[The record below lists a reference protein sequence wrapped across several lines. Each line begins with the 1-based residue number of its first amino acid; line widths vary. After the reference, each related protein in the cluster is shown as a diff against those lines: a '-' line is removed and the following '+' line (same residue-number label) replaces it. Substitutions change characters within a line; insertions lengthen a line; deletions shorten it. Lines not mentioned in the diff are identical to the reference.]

1 MRSIII
7 TIFLACSFS
16 AFSQDNYQLNQ
27 IQQRLQPSEDL
38 IVDYTQIT
46 DHSNEIEFITS
57 YLFLFYKRFVSS
69 QDASSCSFTPSCSVY
84 AVQSIKTQGM
94 LMGLINFFDRFSRC
108 NTFSPEHYEIHEQ
121 EHLLIDPVRNYSYDL
136 LYEK

>member
-7 TIFLACSFS
+7 IVFLACSLS
-16 AFSQDNYQLNQ
+16 AFSQDNYQLGQ
-27 IQQRLQPSEDL
+27 IQRQLKPAANN
-38 IVDYTQIT
+38 IVDYSQIT

-57 YLFLFYKRFVSS
+57 YLFLFYKRFISS

-84 AVQSIKTQGM
+84 AVQAIKTQGM

-121 EHLLIDPVRNYSYDL
+121 EHLLIDPVRNFSYDL
-136 LYEK
+136 TYEK